1 MKISMPRSFAG
12 VLTLAAIFLPIGLI
26 VYQSL
31 LSGAFFEPRSEFGF
45 SAFRFVF
52 TDPGFWNA
60 LFNSLVMGLAMLGIA
75 LPLGSLFAFLLVRT
89 DTPGRRWLEP
99 FMLAPMLTSPVVLA
113 FGYLIAAGPVGF
125 YSLWTRQL
133 IGVVPWNVYSP
144 VTIAVIGGLIHVP
157 HVYIYTSTALK
168 SVASDIEE
176 AARVAGASALRVAW
190 DVSIP
195 MIRPA
200 LIFSGVLVFLAG
212 VETFGL
218 VLILGNRM
226 DFDTLAVY
234 LYKLTNRLGVPSYQ
248 LMAAVAVVMLG
259 LTIPLVA
266 LQRYLLR
273 GEGRFAAVKGKS
285 ARQRPVQLGGLR
297 WAAFA
302 VIALWAI
309 VSVILPISGVILR
322 AFVTSW
328 GQGVDLLSSLTLE
341 NFSIVFSEPSMLRAI
356 RNSIVIGVVG
366 GALSV
371 ACYVVVALVLHRKPD
386 GLTRSIDFSLLLP
399 RALPGVAAGLAFFWA
414 FLFFWPL
421 TAFRTTPF
429 SVWLAYTVVWLPYGV
444 KLVQTALIQVSSEL
458 EEAARSVGA
467 RPWQVIRDV
476 SLPLVRFGILSSWVL
491 IFIAFEREYATGV
504 YLLNTGTEVVGAM
517 LVSLADGGSINMVAA
532 LSVINITLVCIG
544 MAIALRFGIKLHD

>member
-1 MKISMPRSFAG
+1 MKLAAPRTLAG
-12 VLTLAAIFLPIGLI
+12 ALTLVAIFLPIGLI

-31 LSGAFFEPRSEFGF
+31 LSGAFFEPRSELGF
-45 SAFRFVF
+45 SAFRFILS
-52 TDPGFWNA
+52 DPGFWKA
-60 LFNSLVMGLAMLGIA
+60 LGNSMLMGISMLVIA
-75 LPLGSLFAFLLVRT
+75 VPLGSFFAFLLVRT
-89 DTPGRRWLEP
+89 DTPGRKYMEP

-125 YSLWTRQL
+125 YSIWTRQL
-133 IGVVPWNVYSP
+133 IGTVPWNIYSP
-144 VTIAVIGGLIHVP
+144 ISIAIIGGLIHVP

-168 SVASDIEE
+168 NLASDIEE
-176 AARVAGASALRVAW
+176 AARISGASPLRVAW
-190 DVSIP
+190 DVSLP

-200 LIFSGVLVFLAG
+200 LIFSSVLVFLAG

-259 LTIPLVA
+259 LTIPLVTV
-266 LQRYLLR
+266 QRFLLR
-273 GEGRFAAVKGKS
+273 GENRFASLKGKG
-285 ARQRPVQLGGLR
+285 ARQRPVQLGSFR
-297 WAAFA
+297 WVAFA
-302 VIALWAI
+302 IVCLWAI
-309 VSVILPISGVILR
+309 VTVVVPLSGVTLR

-328 GQGVDLLSSLTLE
+328 GQGVDLISSLTLE
-341 NFSIVFSEPSMLRAI
+341 NFRIVFSEPSMLRAI
-356 RNSIVIGVVG
+356 KNSILIGVIG

-371 ACYVVVALVLHRKPD
+371 ACYVVIALVLHRKHD
-386 GLTRSIDFSLLLP
+386 GLSRSVDFSLMLP

-421 TAFRTTPF
+421 TEFRTTLF

-467 RPWQVIRDV
+467 KPWQVIFDV

-491 IFIAFEREYATGV
+491 VFIAFEREYATGV

-532 LSVINITLVCIG
+532 LSVINITLVCAG
-544 MAIALRFGIKLHD
+544 MAVALRFGIKLHD